1 MMAPVIAA
9 SQCAGLW
16 TELGASYRKF
26 WNIYG
31 KAGSD
36 PGLLQYPTAR
46 AELPRNG
53 KALHN
58 AKKHTAPLGNSVP

>member
-1 MMAPVIAA
+1 MAPVIAA
-9 SQCAGLW
+9 SQRAGLW

-36 PGLLQYPTAR
+36 SGLFYTEQ
-46 AELPRNG
+46 
-53 KALHN
+53 
-58 AKKHTAPLGNSVP
+58 